1 MDDDKWE
8 NANVQDKHTEV
19 FHIYDNQQ
27 DDPEYSKKLD
37 IIYECQQHVGND
49 SSGRLPLNIAVIGP
63 PGCGKSSF
71 LNTVFASFNTDSW
84 RQIAPIG
91 FYKIRGCQL
100 HYTERFKSYTKK
112 DYYRGGPKD
121 DGVLLPTFL
130 DMTGFSDENS
140 KTVLDLLEM
149 VFSGR
154 IKEQQKLSDFVQGA
168 KHMSSSV
175 NHYNKEVNH
184 LPVDRIIV
192 VCTLDPVS
200 ALPSDLLSCIVEA
213 SRKNRDIPV
222 YGVLTGRDKHKPIYN
237 DKACKVSK
245 KVTTFCQILGL
256 PKHRFAYI
264 TNYCDES
271 DPSLKYMNTTIPQF
285 DVPVL
290 RFLKQVLIPTCED
303 RLRKTVI
310 DTKKIKKVK
319 ERLLANCKSLV
330 GKSGQGK
337 KPLTIAV
344 IGLPGGGKSSF
355 LNTVF
360 AALGNKRWIEHA
372 KCADTGETGKH
383 ITQSLKRFLK
393 EDYYGTQ
400 DAYLMPTFLDMKGF
414 EDEDSLLKT
423 ELLNIVLS
431 GKMENG
437 EKFSDIDSYYRRY
450 DIQALRKK
458 YLGTRKKMERVNRLI
473 VVCSANPDASLPK
486 DLFEIIID
494 VASRNREIT
503 IYGVFTQTDKYTSDD
518 PRVVEKERT
527 FLINLGIPETRFA
540 RIRNY
545 CPDVV
550 PSLKYTK
557 TTIPL
562 LDIPVLRFMQ
572 GVLTPEPMD
581 SVIYDPDESEPFWK
595 QDWFKTCLFI
605 LFGLLIMFV
614 FMASLEFKMK

>member
-8 NANVQDKHTEV
+8 NAYVQDKQTEV
-19 FHIYDNQQ
+19 FHNQQ
-27 DDPEYSKKLD
+27 GDPEYSKKLNL
-37 IIYECQQHVGND
+37 IYECQHLVGND
-49 SSGRLPLNIAVIGP
+49 RSGRLPLNIAVIGA

-84 RQIAPIG
+84 REIAPIG
-91 FYKIRGCQL
+91 FYKILGSQL
-100 HYTERFKSYTKK
+100 HFTERFKSFTKK
-112 DYYRGGPKD
+112 DYYRGGSKD

-130 DMTGFSDENS
+130 DMTGFPDENS

-149 VFSGR
+149 LFSGR
-154 IKEQQKLSDFVQGA
+154 IKELQKLSDFVQGA

-175 NHYNKEVNH
+175 NLYNKEVNH

-192 VCTLDPVS
+192 VSTLDPDS
-200 ALPSDLLSCIVEA
+200 PLPSNLLCSIVEA

-222 YGVLTGRDKHKPIYN
+222 YGVLTGRDKYN
-237 DKACKVSK
+237 PMYNKKVSE
-245 KVTTFCQILGL
+245 KVTNFCQVLGL

-264 TNYCDES
+264 TNYCEES
-271 DPSLKYMNTTIPQF
+271 DPDLKYLYTTIPQF

-290 RFLKQVLIPTCED
+290 RFMKQV
-303 RLRKTVI
+303 K
-310 DTKKIKKVK
+310 DTQKIKKVK
-319 ERLLANCKSLV
+319 ERLLENCKSLV
-330 GKSGQGK
+330 GIRGQDK

-344 IGLPGGGKSSF
+344 IGSPGGGKSSF

-372 KCADTGETGKH
+372 KGADTGETGKQ
-383 ITQSLKRFLK
+383 ITQKLKRFLK

-414 EDEDSLLKT
+414 EDEDTLLKT

-437 EKFSDIDSYYRRY
+437 EKFSDIDSYYRKY
-450 DIQALRKK
+450 GIQALRRK
-458 YLGTRKKMERVNRLI
+458 YLRTRKKIERVNRLI

-494 VASRNREIT
+494 VTSRNREIT
-503 IYGVFTQTDKYTSDD
+503 IYGVFTQTDKYTFDD

-562 LDIPVLRFMQ
+562 LDIPVLRFMR

-581 SVIYDPDESEPFWK
+581 SVIDNPSEPQPFWK
-595 QDWFKTCLFI
+595 QYIATSETYRSISDR
-605 LFGLLIMFV
+605 FGVTISSTHRAVRRCTTADANCRPVHLL
-614 FMASLEFKMK
+614 AR